1 MKQQPTIFRQRLKSL
16 ALAAGITMIS
26 AASPF
31 MASAAHAQDT
41 QAQSSWTAND
51 DDALLFDLRSGK
63 YRLGDGIRGYQTDK
77 GVCADF
83 ADIIMALDLPIRLD
97 KKSRRATG
105 WVFFERETL
114 TVERDSNMVQRVNS
128 QKKLAPGEIYDTPEG
143 WCVDVKKLSRWLDI
157 ELRPDLSNALLVI
170 ETERK
175 LPFQKA
181 LERKERAAKIR
192 PRRNFDLSSL
202 PQSTEPY
209 KLWRTPSVDVVVS
222 AGGLRDKRSGQE
234 LDVRYELFASGE
246 VGKASFDARLSSD
259 DEGVPESVRLR
270 AYRTDPKGGLLG
282 PLKATH
288 VAIGDVSTFA
298 TPLVSQSTAG
308 RGGII
313 TNRPVDRP
321 DSFDRTSFRGEL
333 PAGWDAELYRNGQL
347 LAFAENRS
355 DGRYEFID
363 VPLLYGQ
370 NRFEV
375 VLYGPQGQIRRDS
388 KSVPVGVDSIPP
400 RKTYY
405 WAGGQETGKDL
416 ISFNDLENLRQAGW
430 RGGFGV
436 ERGLNAK
443 TSVAASLF
451 SLQIDGKRYN
461 YAEGSV
467 RRAVGPALVELTAS
481 SDFEKGTAFRG
492 QLLGELGNTLITAE
506 TIWAQGGFLSDRI
519 EQNVNGRHR
528 LSLDHNFK
536 LGNKVVPFHID
547 AQYETRTDGRS
558 SLDFTGRASLNLQRF
573 SLTGELNWEKQFSND
588 GGSADRI
595 EARLLANGRVAGV
608 RLRGE
613 ATYRLAP
620 EKRFERVNFTGEWRA
635 GDRADW
641 RAELGYDVGLDRGR
655 AGIGI
660 IRRFDKF
667 SLTASAEAATDGS
680 VAAGLNLAFSLG
692 PDPRNGK
699 FRFSN
704 NKLANSGQALAIV
717 YRDKNRD
724 GKRQPDEEL
733 VENVELTAGQSTALT
748 PTDATG
754 QAIIDNLEP
763 FRPVLIGIDSSSLP
777 DPYVQPALPGVVIT
791 PRPGIAATVE
801 LPLVSAGEVEG
812 TLMRKGGGVLAGV
825 GLELLDVEGRAT
837 HQTQSEFDGFFLFE
851 GVPYG
856 VYQLRIQALSAQAI
870 GVTPILNISAVVDDD
885 NQVAKLGAIVAQ
897 SDAVMAKLADVPT
910 GAPAGSP
917 DP

>member
-1 MKQQPTIFRQRLKSL
+1 MKQQLTIFRRRLKSL

-26 AASPF
+26 AVSPF
-31 MASAAHAQDT
+31 MVSAAHAQ
-41 QAQSSWTAND
+41 SGWTAHD

-63 YRLGDGIRGYQTDK
+63 YRIGDGIRGYQTDK
-77 GVCADF
+77 GVCVDF
-83 ADIIMALDLPIRLD
+83 ADVIMALDLPIRLD

-105 WVFFERETL
+105 WVFVERETL
-114 TVERDSNMVQRVNS
+114 TIERDSNTAQKVSSR
-128 QKKLAPGEIYDTPEG
+128 KKLTPGEIYDTPEG
-143 WCVDVKKLSRWLDI
+143 WCVDVKTLSGWLDI
-157 ELRPDLSNALLVI
+157 GLRPDLSNALLVI
-170 ETERK
+170 ETDRK

-209 KLWRTPSVDVVVS
+209 KFWRTPSVDVVVS

-246 VGKASFDARLSSD
+246 VGKASFDARLSSNE
-259 DEGVPESVRLR
+259 EGVPESVRLR
-270 AYRTDPKGGLLG
+270 AYRTDPKGELLG

-288 VAIGDVSTFA
+288 FAIGDVSTFS

-308 RGGII
+308 RGAIL

-321 DSFDRTSFRGEL
+321 DNFDRTSFRGEL

-375 VLYGPQGQIRRDS
+375 VLYGPQGQVRRDS
-388 KSVPVGVDSIPP
+388 KSVPVGLDSIPP

-405 WAGGQETGKDL
+405 WAGGQEAGKEL
-416 ISFNDLENLRQAGW
+416 VNFNSVENLVQAGW

-436 ERGLNAK
+436 ERGINAK

-451 SLQIDGKRYN
+451 SLQIDGQRYN
-461 YAEGSV
+461 YLEGSV

-481 SDFEKGTAFRG
+481 SDLENGTAFRG
-492 QLLGELGNTLITAE
+492 QLLGELGNTYITAE
-506 TIWAQGGFLSDRI
+506 TIWAQGGFRSDRI
-519 EQNVNGRHR
+519 EQNVNDRHS

-536 LGNKVVPFHID
+536 LANKIVPFHID
-547 AQYETRTDGRS
+547 AQYETRSDGRS
-558 SLDFTGRASLNLQRF
+558 SLDLTGRASLNLRRF
-573 SLTGELNWEKQFSND
+573 SLTSELNWEKQFSAAD
-588 GGSADRI
+588 GTSDQI

-613 ATYRLAP
+613 ATYRIAP
-620 EKRFERVNFTGEWRA
+620 EKRFERINFTGEWRA

-641 RAELGYDVGLDRGR
+641 RAELGYDVGIDRGR

-660 IRRFDKF
+660 VRRFDKF

-724 GKRQPDEEL
+724 GIRQPEEEL
-733 VENVELTAGQSTALT
+733 VENVELIAGQTTALT
-748 PTDATG
+748 PTDAKG
-754 QAIIDNLEP
+754 RSIIDNLEP
-763 FRPVLIGIDSSSLP
+763 FRPVLIGIDTSSLP
-777 DPYVQPALPGVVIT
+777 DPYVQPALPGIVIT

-825 GLELLDVEGRAT
+825 GLELLDIEGRVT
-837 HQTQSEFDGFFLFE
+837 HETQSEFDGFFLFE

-856 VYQLRIQALSAQAI
+856 AYNLRIQTLSAQAI
-870 GVTPILNISAVVDDD
+870 GVTPILNIRAVVDDD
-885 NQVAKLGAIVAQ
+885 NQVAKLGAVVAQ

-910 GAPAGSP
+910 GAPLGSR

>member
-1 MKQQPTIFRQRLKSL
+1 MMKNRLSIFRQRFKSL
-16 ALAAGITMIS
+16 TIAAGITTIL
-26 AASPF
+26 AASSLVAP
-31 MASAAHAQDT
+31 AAHAQAT
-41 QAQSSWTAND
+41 WTAND

-63 YRLGDGIRGYQTDK
+63 YRLGDGVRGYQTNN
-77 GVCADF
+77 GVCVDF
-83 ADIIMALDLPIRLD
+83 GDVIMALDVPIRLD

-105 WVFFERETL
+105 WVFAERETL
-114 TVERDSNMVQRVNS
+114 TIERDSATVQTGSDR
-128 QKKLAPGEIYDTPEG
+128 KKLAEGDIYDAPEG
-143 WCVDVKKLSRWLDI
+143 WCVNVKSLSNWLD
-157 ELRPDLSNALLVI
+157 LALVPDLSNAVLTI
-170 ETERK
+170 ESDRK
-175 LPFQKA
+175 LPFQLA

-192 PRRNFDLSSL
+192 PRQSFDLSTL

-209 KLWRTPSVDVVVS
+209 KFWRTPSVDAVVS
-222 AGGLRDKRSGQE
+222 AGGLRDKRSGQQ

-259 DEGVPESVRLR
+259 DEGVPESLRVR

-288 VAIGDVSTFA
+288 FALGDVSTFS

-308 RGGII
+308 RGAVI

-321 DSFDRTSFRGEL
+321 DNFDRTSFRGEL
-333 PAGWDAELYRNGQL
+333 PEGWDAELYRNGQL
-347 LAFAENRS
+347 LAFAETRS

-375 VLYGPQGQIRRDS
+375 VLYGPQGQVRRDS
-388 KSVPVGVDSIPP
+388 QSVPVGLDSIPP

-405 WAGGQETGKDL
+405 WAGGQEAGRDL
-416 ISFNDLENLRQAGW
+416 INFNAFLPTEQAGW

-467 RRAVGPALVELTAS
+467 RRAVGPTLVELTAS
-481 SDFEKGTAFRG
+481 SDLQNGTAFRG
-492 QLLGELGNTLITAE
+492 QLLGELGNTFITAE
-506 TIWAQGGFLSDRI
+506 TIWAQGNFRSDQI
-519 EQNVNGRHR
+519 EQNMNGRHS

-536 LGNKVVPFHID
+536 LGSKIVPFHID
-547 AQYETRTDGRS
+547 AQYETRSDGRA
-558 SLDFTGRASLNLQRF
+558 SLDLTGRASLNLRRF
-573 SLTGELNWEKQFSND
+573 SLTGELNWEKRFSDLGPNPPD
-588 GGSADRI
+588 IA

-613 ATYRLAP
+613 ATYRIAP

-748 PTDATG
+748 PTNAQG
-754 QAIIDNLEP
+754 QSIIDNLQP
-763 FRPVLIGIDSSSLP
+763 FRPVLIGIDASSLP
-777 DPYVQPALPGVVIT
+777 DPYVQPALPGIVVT
-791 PRPGIAATVE
+791 PRPGIAAMVE

-812 TLMRKGGGVLAGV
+812 TLVRKGGGALAGV
-825 GLELLDVEGRAT
+825 GLELLDVEGRVT
-837 HQTQSEFDGFFLFE
+837 HETQSEFDGFFLFE

-856 VYQLRIQALSAQAI
+856 AYQLRIQLLSAQAI
-870 GVTPILNISAVVDDD
+870 AVSPIVNIRAVVDDD
-885 NQVAKLGAIVAQ
+885 NQVAKLGVVVAA
-897 SDAVMAKLADVPT
+897 SDAIMAKLGDVPT

>member
-1 MKQQPTIFRQRLKSL
+1 MMKNRLSIFRQRFKSL
-16 ALAAGITMIS
+16 TIAVGITTILAAS
-26 AASPF
+26 SL
-31 MASAAHAQDT
+31 MAPAAHAQST
-41 QAQSSWTAND
+41 WTAND

-63 YRLGDGIRGYQTDK
+63 YRLGDGVRGYQTDN
-77 GVCADF
+77 GVCVDF
-83 ADIIMALDLPIRLD
+83 GDMIMALDVPIRLD

-105 WVFFERETL
+105 WIFAERETL
-114 TVERDSNMVQRVNS
+114 TIERDSSTVQTGSDR
-128 QKKLAPGEIYDTPEG
+128 KKLAEGDIYDAPEG
-143 WCVDVKKLSRWLDI
+143 WCVNVKSLSNWLD
-157 ELRPDLSNALLVI
+157 LALVPDLSNAVLTI
-170 ETERK
+170 ESDRK
-175 LPFQKA
+175 LPFQLA

-192 PRRNFDLSSL
+192 PRRSFDLSTL

-209 KLWRTPSVDVVVS
+209 KFWRTPSVDAVVS
-222 AGGLRDKRSGQE
+222 AGGLRDKRSGQQ

-259 DEGVPESVRLR
+259 DEGVPESLRVR

-288 VAIGDVSTFA
+288 FALGDVSTFS

-308 RGGII
+308 RGAVI

-321 DSFDRTSFRGEL
+321 DNFDRTSFRGEL
-333 PAGWDAELYRNGQL
+333 PEGWDAELYRNGQL
-347 LAFAENRS
+347 LAFAETRS

-375 VLYGPQGQIRRDS
+375 VLYGPQGQVRRDS
-388 KSVPVGVDSIPP
+388 QSVPVGLDSIPP

-405 WAGGQETGKDL
+405 WAGGQEAGRDL
-416 ISFNDLENLRQAGW
+416 INFNAFLPTEQAGW

-467 RRAVGPALVELTAS
+467 RRAVGPTLVELTAS
-481 SDFEKGTAFRG
+481 SDLQNGTAFRG
-492 QLLGELGNTLITAE
+492 QLLGELGNTFITAE
-506 TIWAQGGFLSDRI
+506 TIWAQGNFRSDQI
-519 EQNVNGRHR
+519 EQNVNGRHS

-536 LGNKVVPFHID
+536 LGSKIVPFHID
-547 AQYETRTDGRS
+547 AQYETRSDGRA
-558 SLDFTGRASLNLQRF
+558 SLDLTGRASLNLRRF
-573 SLTGELNWEKQFSND
+573 SLTGELSWEKRFSDLGPNPPD
-588 GGSADRI
+588 IA

-613 ATYRLAP
+613 ATYRIAP
-620 EKRFERVNFTGEWRA
+620 EKRFERLNFTGEWRA

-748 PTDATG
+748 PTNAQG
-754 QAIIDNLEP
+754 QSIIDNLQP
-763 FRPVLIGIDSSSLP
+763 FRPVLIGIDASSLP
-777 DPYVQPALPGVVIT
+777 DPYVQPALPGIVVT
-791 PRPGIAATVE
+791 PRPGIAAMVE

-812 TLMRKGGGVLAGV
+812 TLVRKGGGALAGV
-825 GLELLDVEGRAT
+825 GLELLDVEGRVT
-837 HQTQSEFDGFFLFE
+837 HETQSEFDGFFLFE

-856 VYQLRIQALSAQAI
+856 AYQLRIQLLSAQAI
-870 GVTPILNISAVVDDD
+870 AVSPIVNIRAVVDDD
-885 NQVAKLGAIVAQ
+885 NQVAKLGVVVAA
-897 SDAVMAKLADVPT
+897 SDAIMAKLGDVPT

>member
-1 MKQQPTIFRQRLKSL
+1 MSMMKNRLSIFRQRFKSL
-16 ALAAGITMIS
+16 TIAAGISTILVVSSLM
-26 AASPF
+26 SP
-31 MASAAHAQDT
+31 AAHAQET
-41 QAQSSWTAND
+41 WTAND

-63 YRLGDGIRGYQTDK
+63 YRLGDGVRGYQTNN
-77 GVCADF
+77 GVCVDF
-83 ADIIMALDLPIRLD
+83 SDVIMALDVPIRLD

-105 WVFFERETL
+105 WVFAERETL
-114 TVERDSNMVQRVNS
+114 TIERDSSTVQTGSDR
-128 QKKLAPGEIYDTPEG
+128 KTLAEGDIYDAPEG
-143 WCVDVKKLSRWLDI
+143 WCVNVKSLSNWLD
-157 ELRPDLSNALLVI
+157 LSLVPDLSNALLTI
-170 ETERK
+170 ESDRK
-175 LPFQKA
+175 LPFQLA

-192 PRRNFDLSSL
+192 PRRSFDLSTL
-202 PQSTEPY
+202 PQSKEPY
-209 KLWRTPSVDVVVS
+209 KFWRTPSVDAVVS
-222 AGGLRDKRSGQE
+222 AGGLRDKRSGQQ

-246 VGKASFDARLSSD
+246 VGKASFDARLSSND
-259 DEGVPESVRLR
+259 KGVPESLRVR
-270 AYRTDPKGGLLG
+270 AYRTDPKGSLLG

-288 VAIGDVSTFA
+288 FALGDVSTFS

-308 RGGII
+308 RGAVI

-321 DSFDRTSFRGEL
+321 DNFDRTSFRGEL
-333 PAGWDAELYRNGQL
+333 PEGWDAELYRNGQL
-347 LAFAENRS
+347 LAFAETRS

-375 VLYGPQGQIRRDS
+375 VLYGPQGQVRRDS
-388 KSVPVGVDSIPP
+388 QSVPVGLDSIPP

-405 WAGGQETGKDL
+405 WAGGQEAGKDL
-416 ISFNDLENLRQAGW
+416 INFNSFLPTEQAGW

-461 YAEGSV
+461 YVEGSV
-467 RRAVGPALVELTAS
+467 RRAVGPTLVELTAS
-481 SDFEKGTAFRG
+481 SDLQKGMAFRG
-492 QLLGELGNTLITAE
+492 QLLGEFGKTFITAE
-506 TIWAQGGFLSDRI
+506 TIWAQGNFRSDQV
-519 EQNVNGRHR
+519 EQNVNGRHS

-536 LGNKVVPFHID
+536 LGSKIVPFHID
-547 AQYETRTDGRS
+547 AQYETRSDSRA
-558 SLDFTGRASLNLQRF
+558 SLDLTGRASLNLRRF
-573 SLTGELNWEKQFSND
+573 SLTGELNWEKRFSDLGPNPPD
-588 GGSADRI
+588 IA
-595 EARLLANGRVAGV
+595 EARLLVNGRVAGV

-613 ATYRLAP
+613 ATYRIAP

-635 GDRADW
+635 GNRADW

-699 FRFSN
+699 FRLSN

-724 GKRQPDEEL
+724 GKRQPEEEL

-748 PTDATG
+748 PTNAKG
-754 QAIIDNLEP
+754 QSIIDNLQP
-763 FRPVLIGIDSSSLP
+763 FRPVLIGIDTSSLP
-777 DPYVQPALPGVVIT
+777 DPYVQPALPGVVVT

-812 TLMRKGGGVLAGV
+812 TLVRKGGGALAGV
-825 GLELLDVEGRAT
+825 GLELLDVEGRVT
-837 HQTQSEFDGFFLFE
+837 HETQSEFDGFFLFE

-856 VYQLRIQALSAQAI
+856 AYQLRIQLLSAQAI
-870 GVTPILNISAVVDDD
+870 AVSPIVNIRAVVDDD
-885 NQVAKLGAIVAQ
+885 NQVAKLGVVVAA
-897 SDAVMAKLADVPT
+897 SDAIMAKLGDVPT